1 MRKPLVSGVALVSLA
16 ILIILGGPRVDDR
29 MAAQEQK
36 SGSKVV
42 LPIFEVD
49 SRFPTMPERM
59 LLGGVGGATA
69 DSYGN
74 VWLFHRPHTLEEGN
88 ATENGYVPGPPVME
102 FSETGKYIQGWGGP
116 TRDGRYEWFNRGGL
130 FSAFAECASCTK
142 EHRTNGDGRP
152 GSGEHGITVDSKDNV
167 WLTGNGTGDGQI
179 LKFTR
184 DGKFLL
190 QIGKG
195 GVAVDSNSTE
205 HLSRPAA
212 VAVYAKTNEVFVA
225 DGYGN
230 RRVVVFDA
238 DTGAYKRHWGAYGSR
253 PDDKAPNERQ
263 SSGQPSR
270 QFNTPHGV
278 AISSD
283 GIVYVADRANNRIQT
298 FTIDGMFL
306 KEGFVKR
313 ESEGTG
319 SAFGVGLSTDPQQR
333 FLYVADGSNER
344 IAILDRRTLEEIGQI
359 GRPGRKAGEFFHLH
373 SLGVD
378 PKGNIVTGESQG
390 YRVQKFVYKGLSRP
404 ELN

>member
-1 MRKPLVSGVALVSLA
+1 MRKSIISLA
-16 ILIILGGPRVDDR
+16 GLASLALLLLLGAFRPETVVVAQDR
-29 MAAQEQK
+29 P
-36 SGSKVV
+36 SGSKVA

-49 SRFPTMPERM
+49 ARFPTMPDRM
-59 LLGGVGGATA
+59 LMGGVGGATA
-69 DSYGN
+69 DSHGN
-74 VWLFHRPHTLEEGN
+74 VWVFHRPHTLEEGN
-88 ATENGYVPGPPVME
+88 ATENGYTPGPPVME
-102 FSETGKYIQGWGGP
+102 FSETGKYVQGWGGP
-116 TRDGRYEWFNRGGL
+116 THDARYEWFNRGGL

-152 GSGEHGITVDSKDNV
+152 GSGEHGIVVDSKDNV

-195 GVAVDSNSTE
+195 GSAVDSNATN
-205 HLSRPAA
+205 HLSRPAGI
-212 VAVYAKTNEVFVA
+212 AVYAKTNEVFVA

-230 RRVVVFDA
+230 RRVIVFDA
-238 DTGAYKRHWGAYGSR
+238 DTGAYKRHWGAYGR
-253 PDDKAPNERQ
+253 KPDDKASNARA
-263 SSGQPSR
+263 STGQPSQ

-283 GIVYVADRANNRIQT
+283 GIVYVADRANNRIQS
-298 FTIDGMFL
+298 FTIDGTFV

-319 SAFGVGLSTDPQQR
+319 TAFGVGLSVDPQQR

-344 IAILDRRTLEEIGQI
+344 IAILDRKTLEEIGHI

-390 YRVQKFVYKGLSRP
+390 YRVQKFIYKGLS
-404 ELN
+404 N

>member
-1 MRKPLVSGVALVSLA
+1 MRKPLVSGVALISLA
-16 ILIILGGPRVDDR
+16 LMIALAGPRSDMR
-29 MAAQEQK
+29 ASAQDQK
-36 SGSKVV
+36 AGSKVT
-42 LPIFEVD
+42 LPVFEVD
-49 SRFPTMPERM
+49 AHFPAMPERM

-69 DSYGN
+69 DSHGN
-74 VWLFHRPHTLEEGN
+74 VWVFHRPHTLEEGN

-102 FSETGKYIQGWGGP
+102 FSETGKYLQGWGGP

-152 GSGEHGITVDSKDNV
+152 GSGEHGITVDDKDNV

-195 GVAVDSNSTE
+195 GVAVDSNSTA

-212 VAVYAKTNEVFVA
+212 VAVYARTNEAFVA

-230 RRVVVFDA
+230 RRIIVFDA
-238 DTGAYKRHWGAYGSR
+238 DTGAYKRHWGAYGR
-253 PDDKAPNERQ
+253 KPDDKAPNARQ
-263 SSGQPSR
+263 STGQPSQ

-278 AISSD
+278 TISND

-298 FTIDGMFL
+298 FTIDGAFL

-319 SAFGVGLSTDPQQR
+319 SAFGVGLSGDPQQR

-344 IAILDRRTLEEIGQI
+344 IAILDRKTLEEIGQI

-390 YRVQKFVYKGLSRP
+390 YRVQRFVYKGLSGASR
-404 ELN
+404 

>member
-1 MRKPLVSGVALVSLA
+1 MRRPLVSGAALISLALVIALA
-16 ILIILGGPRVDDR
+16 GPRADTR
-29 MAAQEQK
+29 ASAQEPK
-36 SGSKVV
+36 AGSKVT

-49 SRFPTMPERM
+49 ARFPAMPDRM

-69 DSYGN
+69 DSHGN
-74 VWLFHRPHTLEEGN
+74 VWVFHRPHTLEEGN

-116 TRDGRYEWFNRGGL
+116 TREGRYEWFNRGGL

-152 GSGEHGITVDSKDNV
+152 GSGEHGITVDDKDNV

-212 VAVYAKTNEVFVA
+212 VAVYAKTNELFVA

-230 RRVVVFDA
+230 RRIIVFDA
-238 DTGAYKRHWGAYGSR
+238 DTGAYKRHWGAYGR
-253 PDDKAPNERQ
+253 KPDDKAPNARQ
-263 SSGQPSR
+263 SNGQPSQ

-278 AISSD
+278 TISND
-283 GIVYVADRANNRIQT
+283 GIVYVADRANNRVQT
-298 FTIDGMFL
+298 FTIDGAFL

-319 SAFGVGLSTDPQQR
+319 SAFGVGLSADPQQR

-344 IAILDRRTLEEIGQI
+344 IAILDRKTLEEIGQI

-390 YRVQKFVYKGLSRP
+390 YRVQKFVYKGLSAASR
-404 ELN
+404 